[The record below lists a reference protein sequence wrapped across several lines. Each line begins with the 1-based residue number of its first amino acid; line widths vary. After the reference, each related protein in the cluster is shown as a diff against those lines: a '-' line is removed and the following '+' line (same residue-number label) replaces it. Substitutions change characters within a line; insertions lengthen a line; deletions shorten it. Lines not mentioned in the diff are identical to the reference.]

1 MPLANQSPEFDQ
13 PPLIQAP
20 CDGQEPALQRLKV
33 INSPMMIILKK
44 ISVSAFGQLFF
55 VFKGVDLRVLN
66 GYPQVRILMLCIGS
80 AVVNNIR
87 CSPESLLQFD
97 GARGGGCT
105 RLIRGLQHRKNWLSL
120 KRGIRA
126 VATHLNSG
134 PETYS

>member
-20 CDGQEPALQRLKV
+20 CDGQEPDLQRLKV

-97 GARGGGCT
+97 GARGGGV
-105 RLIRGLQHRKNWLSL
+105 LD
-120 KRGIRA
+120 
-126 VATHLNSG
+126 
-134 PETYS
+134 